1 MKKPWRPLN
10 NVRIFAGIMK
20 FNHYTSYSEVITN
33 HAGKVLASLWGALE
47 NYRHGM
53 VLIGGLVPRFICSGN
68 MNTTLLRPVTLDVDL
83 GISVAVDG
91 DMSPIDWKLR
101 ALGYREDQK
110 EGGRFIA
117 DIDGIR
123 IPIDFL
129 TEHVHPT
136 SSIEIAGIR
145 ASNLLGVKRAIESSR
160 KIMFEVPDEEW
171 EAIQVPLRVCE
182 AGAFLMLKLRAFL
195 HRRQPKDA
203 YDLYYVMRYYDGK
216 HQDGWNIFQQ
226 FAFEK
231 KSGNTATQDAL
242 QCLETYFSRE
252 EDEGPSKAADFVGT
266 HVSSE
271 MALEIRQT
279 LVTAAEALLRC

>member
-1 MKKPWRPLN
+1 
-10 NVRIFAGIMK
+10 MK

-160 KIMFEVPDEEW
+160 KIM
-171 EAIQVPLRVCE
+171 
-182 AGAFLMLKLRAFL
+182 
-195 HRRQPKDA
+195 
-203 YDLYYVMRYYDGK
+203 
-216 HQDGWNIFQQ
+216 
-226 FAFEK
+226 
-231 KSGNTATQDAL
+231 
-242 QCLETYFSRE
+242 
-252 EDEGPSKAADFVGT
+252 
-266 HVSSE
+266 
-271 MALEIRQT
+271 
-279 LVTAAEALLRC
+279 

>member
-20 FNHYTSYSEVITN
+20 FDHYTSYSEVITN

-160 KIMFEVPDEEW
+160 KIMFEVPDEEG

-195 HRRQPKDA
+195 HRRQSKDA
-203 YDLYYVMRYYDGK
+203 YDLYYVMRY
-216 HQDGWNIFQQ
+216 
-226 FAFEK
+226 
-231 KSGNTATQDAL
+231 
-242 QCLETYFSRE
+242 
-252 EDEGPSKAADFVGT
+252 
-266 HVSSE
+266 
-271 MALEIRQT
+271 
-279 LVTAAEALLRC
+279 

>member
-1 MKKPWRPLN
+1 
-10 NVRIFAGIMK
+10 MK

-160 KIMFEVPDEEW
+160 KIMFEVPDEEE

-252 EDEGPSKAADFVGT
+252 DEGPSKAADFVGT

>member
-101 ALGYREDQK
+101 EHWGTGKIRRKEDV
-110 EGGRFIA
+110 
-117 DIDGIR
+117 
-123 IPIDFL
+123 L
-129 TEHVHPT
+129 
-136 SSIEIAGIR
+136 
-145 ASNLLGVKRAIESSR
+145 
-160 KIMFEVPDEEW
+160 
-171 EAIQVPLRVCE
+171 
-182 AGAFLMLKLRAFL
+182 
-195 HRRQPKDA
+195 
-203 YDLYYVMRYYDGK
+203 
-216 HQDGWNIFQQ
+216 
-226 FAFEK
+226 
-231 KSGNTATQDAL
+231 
-242 QCLETYFSRE
+242 
-252 EDEGPSKAADFVGT
+252 
-266 HVSSE
+266 
-271 MALEIRQT
+271 
-279 LVTAAEALLRC
+279 